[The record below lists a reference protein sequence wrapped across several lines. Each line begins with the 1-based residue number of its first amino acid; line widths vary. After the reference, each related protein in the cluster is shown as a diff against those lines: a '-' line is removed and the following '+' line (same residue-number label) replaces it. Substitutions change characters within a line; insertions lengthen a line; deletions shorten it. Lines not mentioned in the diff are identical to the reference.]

1 MKKIYVYKGKK
12 FTIKQKPQS
21 FPGSESPCR
30 RIILFENP
38 PKKELFSIFVEKSFV
53 PAYNMRRKE
62 GVPHTK
68 DRGKEKGE
76 PKQLQHE
83 KSVKGKNIM
92 KRTRTPKRSALS
104 RKMTALFLTLVLLL
118 PLFCFG
124 SYALEEDAEPEING
138 YQAVINET
146 HYIYANMLIDTTT
159 LLGISG
165 RSGVEEASYPAH
177 LHVGVFLAP
186 ENQSTFSSAEWNSNA
201 LNPLL
206 FYTPDDY
213 DVKP

>member
-1 MKKIYVYKGKK
+1 M
-12 FTIKQKPQS
+12 
-21 FPGSESPCR
+21 
-30 RIILFENP
+30 
-38 PKKELFSIFVEKSFV
+38 
-53 PAYNMRRKE
+53 
-62 GVPHTK
+62 PHTK

-92 KRTRTPKRSALS
+92 KRTRTPKRSALP

-146 HYIYANMLIDTTT
+146 HYKFGEVPLGRYDDETDSIESLDRERITNNIGGRDVVVDYSMLHTVY
-159 LLGISG
+159 SQ
-165 RSGVEEASYPAH
+165 SNHGVMYMNKT
-177 LHVGVFLAP
+177 GG
-186 ENQSTFSSAEWNSNA
+186 NS
-201 LNPLL
+201 
-206 FYTPDDY
+206 
-213 DVKP
+213 